1 MVKGW
6 MYTCPG
12 IRRTT
17 VCVATSASARMLSS
31 TIPSSSAG
39 RLRRWHLC
47 NNGPRLWKYKNLRH
61 FPFIHRI
68 LVLFT
73 ALLEIAFSDH
83 FEGAT
88 KLKVDASHRR
98 IIGCVTKISRDVK
111 GLFNA
116 ESVVLQKAPS
126 LLDL

>member
-1 MVKGW
+1 MH
-6 MYTCPG
+6 TCPRIG
-12 IRRTT
+12 RGT
-17 VCVATSASARMLSS
+17 VCVTVSAIARMPSSS

-47 NNGPRLWKYKNLRH
+47 NNWARLWEYKNLRH
-61 FPFIHRI
+61 LPFIHRI

-73 ALLEIAFSDH
+73 ALLQIAFSDH

-111 GLFNA
+111 GLFNTQ
-116 ESVVLQKAPS
+116 SVVLQKAPS
-126 LLDL
+126 LL

>member
-1 MVKGW
+1 
-6 MYTCPG
+6 
-12 IRRTT
+12 
-17 VCVATSASARMLSS
+17 
-31 TIPSSSAG
+31 
-39 RLRRWHLC
+39 
-47 NNGPRLWKYKNLRH
+47 
-61 FPFIHRI
+61 
-68 LVLFT
+68 LFT

-126 LLDL
+126 LFDLRNDFAETHWDDLLFEIKLVAVVSKELEKQPPEWVLISWAVSAIETDVSVEGNIDAVHDLSL